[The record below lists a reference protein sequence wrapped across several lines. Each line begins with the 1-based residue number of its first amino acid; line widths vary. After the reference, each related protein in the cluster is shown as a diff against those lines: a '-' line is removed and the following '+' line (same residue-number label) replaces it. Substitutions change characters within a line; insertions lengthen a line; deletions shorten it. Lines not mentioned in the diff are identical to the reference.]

1 MEEERLRVRQEELAR
16 LRVEFAMSVAA
27 EGPAAEGAEGADE
40 EGDVGAPDGVVA
52 VLDGE
57 SGGPAEVQNEVPENA
72 MEPEAKDF
80 DPEAFLSVRGYESV
94 AAPTGEVNGDGSPGP
109 VDVPEVVVA
118 EPEVSEPE
126 GLQEIPGTGGGDFDD
141 AGFGPVDEKWFPCR
155 RLMAAMLWARGRM
168 LATLKS
174 LVRWS
179 PMSLWLL
186 RWRPVAAQRANVTT
200 PCWRRCRNCRG
211 WGPRA
216 GMPTCRVWGPW

>member
-126 GLQEIPGTGGGDFDD
+126 GVQEIPGTGGGDFDD
-141 AGFGPVDEKWFPCR
+141 AGFGPVDEKVVP
-155 RLMAAMLWARGRM
+155 LPPSYGGDVVGPGADVGDAEELGAVVADEPVAAEVVAGGG
-168 LATLKS
+168 
-174 LVRWS
+174 
-179 PMSLWLL
+179 
-186 RWRPVAAQRANVTT
+186 RWRPSGR
-200 PCWRRCRNCRG
+200 
-211 WGPRA
+211 
-216 GMPTCRVWGPW
+216 M